1 MLRKAAVQ
9 GRIQWHQQA
18 LECFLERGISR
29 AEVVGAIMNDEVIE
43 IYAAPQP
50 YLCCLMLYVETEP
63 LPVVAAADL
72 AARICHVV
80 TAYQPDIEH
89 FEPDFTIGRKQS

>member
-9 GRIQWHQQA
+9 GRIQWHQHA

-29 AEVVGAIMNDEVIE
+29 AEVVGAISCSDEVIE

-50 YLCCLMLYVETEP
+50 YSCCLMLYVETEP
-63 LPVVAAADL
+63 LPMVPAADP
-72 AARICHVV
+72 AARVCHVI
-80 TAYQPDIEH
+80 TA
-89 FEPDFTIGRKQS
+89 